1 VCAGVRK
8 DIINLFGRF
17 FGNFETSRH
26 LSRVQEDKINE
37 DDKKDGMGFRGKES
51 FGTLVYFD
59 SG

>member
-26 LSRVQEDKINE
+26 LSSRVQQEDKINE
-37 DDKKDGMGFRGKES
+37 DDKKDGMGFRGRKV
-51 FGTLVYFD
+51 LAH
-59 SG
+59 